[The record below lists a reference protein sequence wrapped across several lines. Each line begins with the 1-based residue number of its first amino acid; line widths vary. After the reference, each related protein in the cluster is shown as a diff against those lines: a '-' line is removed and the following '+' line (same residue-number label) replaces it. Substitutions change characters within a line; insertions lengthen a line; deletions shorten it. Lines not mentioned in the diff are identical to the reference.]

1 MATNLQI
8 EDSFNNIFGVKHYSV
23 KVLKKKENIF
33 KFIVSVLAYALFIWL
48 LLIGG
53 TLLLY
58 VADIKIRAA
67 KGDYSAPAFN
77 AYVVLSGSMLPE
89 IAIKD
94 IVVTKKVPA
103 EELEVGDIITFI
115 APDSRYG
122 GISITHRILD
132 KYYDESIGSYTYRT
146 KGDNNNISDRTYVKF
161 DDIEGKLVQKVSN
174 VGNIVLLLKNKVVI
188 IIVLLIFYILYIHNI
203 NVEEKRLLRK
213 EKRRS
218 LKEKYE
224 KKRK

>member
-1 MATNLQI
+1 MSANVQI

-23 KVLKKKENIF
+23 KVLKKKENFF
-33 KFIVSVLAYALFIWL
+33 KFTISVLSYALFIWL

-103 EELEVGDIITFI
+103 EDLEVGDIITFI

-146 KGDNNNISDRTYVKF
+146 KGDNNNVADSALVPNNNIL
-161 DDIEGKLVQKVSN
+161 GKVILKLPKLGYIQD
-174 VGNIVLLLKNKVVI
+174 LLSSKGG
-188 IIVLLIFYILYIHNI
+188 LIFVVLIPSLAILSYDIMKI
-203 NVEEKRLLRK
+203 LKKVGQKTKLIK
-213 EKRRS
+213 E
-218 LKEKYE
+218 
-224 KKRK
+224 

>member
-1 MATNLQI
+1 MSTNVQI

-23 KVLKKKENIF
+23 KVLKKKENFF
-33 KFIVSVLAYALFIWL
+33 KFTISVLSYALFIWL

-146 KGDNNNISDRTYVKF
+146 KGDNNNVADSALVPNNNIL
-161 DDIEGKLVQKVSN
+161 GKVILKLPKLGYIQD
-174 VGNIVLLLKNKVVI
+174 LLSSKGG
-188 IIVLLIFYILYIHNI
+188 LIFVVLIPSLAILSYDIMKI
-203 NVEEKRLLRK
+203 LKKVGQKTKLIK
-213 EKRRS
+213 E
-218 LKEKYE
+218 
-224 KKRK
+224 

>member
-1 MATNLQI
+1 MTNNLQI
-8 EDSFNNIFGVKHYSV
+8 ETSFNNMFGVKHYQV
-23 KVLKKKENIF
+23 KVLKKKENAF
-33 KFIVSVLAYALFIWL
+33 RYIVSVLSYALFIWL

-58 VADIKIRAA
+58 VADIKIRAS
-67 KGDYSAPAFN
+67 KGDYSAPVFN

-94 IVVTKKVPA
+94 IVVTKKITA

-132 KYYDESIGSYTYRT
+132 KYYDESLGSYTYRT
-146 KGDNNNISDRTYVKF
+146 KGDNNNVADSALVPNDNVLGKVILKIPKLGYIQDLLSSKGGLIFVVLIPCLVILSY
-161 DDIEGKLVQKVSN
+161 DIMK
-174 VGNIVLLLKNKVVI
+174 ILKNLGKKTK
-188 IIVLLIFYILYIHNI
+188 LI
-203 NVEEKRLLRK
+203 K
-213 EKRRS
+213 E
-218 LKEKYE
+218 
-224 KKRK
+224 

>member
-1 MATNLQI
+1 MSANLEI
-8 EDSFNNIFGVKHYSV
+8 ENSFNNIFGVKHYNV
-23 KVLKKKENIF
+23 KVIKKKENFF
-33 KFIVSVLAYALFIWL
+33 KYTISVLSYALFIWL

-67 KGDYSAPAFN
+67 KGDYSAPVFN

-103 EELEVGDIITFI
+103 EDLEIGDIITFI
-115 APDSRYG
+115 SPDTRYG

-132 KYYDESIGSYTYRT
+132 KSYDESLGSYTYRT
-146 KGDNNNISDRTYVKF
+146 KGDNNNVADTALVPNNNIL
-161 DDIEGKLVQKVSN
+161 GKVILKIPKLGYIQD
-174 VGNIVLLLKNKVVI
+174 LLSSKGGLI
-188 IIVLLIFYILYIHNI
+188 IIVLIPCLVILSYDIMKIFKNVGQKTKLI
-203 NVEEKRLLRK
+203 K
-213 EKRRS
+213 E
-218 LKEKYE
+218 
-224 KKRK
+224 